1 MPGGVSWGLKNKD
14 ASPPSGWRNDLLD
27 FKSYG
32 GPGGGY
38 KGPGKLPPKLK
49 DLIIWYFWLLGADPN
64 HGIEI
69 PEGYVEKNFDNLRH
83 VFPPPC
89 DFILPNWATPYEATA
104 SNIQIEETEA
114 EENEPETAA
123 ETVPSNEVEE
133 SAAEPSRSP
142 IVLRIARN
150 RIQKRIRSPSRSL
163 SPIPQPSSTM
173 QSTDTDV
180 DNSPVAH
187 LRQQRFASKPPKKVA
202 RQPTRESCA
211 FCGEE
216 QTEMDV
222 KSKNIL
228 VRCSEHLSHKYCKN
242 RCREAHAELF

>member
-1 MPGGVSWGLKNKD
+1 MK
-14 ASPPSGWRNDLLD
+14 
-27 FKSYG
+27 
-32 GPGGGY
+32 
-38 KGPGKLPPKLK
+38 
-49 DLIIWYFWLLGADPN
+49 
-64 HGIEI
+64 
-69 PEGYVEKNFDNLRH
+69 KNFDNLRH

-150 RIQKRIRSPSRSL
+150 RIQKRICSPSRSP
-163 SPIPQPSSTM
+163 SPIPQASSTM